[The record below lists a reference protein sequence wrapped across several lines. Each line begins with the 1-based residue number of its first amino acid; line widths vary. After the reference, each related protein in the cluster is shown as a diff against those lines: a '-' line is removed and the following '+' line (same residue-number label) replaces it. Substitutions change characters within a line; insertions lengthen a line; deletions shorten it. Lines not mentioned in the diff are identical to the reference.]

1 MSDIFDILAFSELF
15 GGELSRK
22 LSTSVGKQVIVGVVD
37 IPMKLFYSPTQLAK
51 AKYITNFVSC
61 PFKIIYTRP
70 DKGVMRLVGGS
81 FGFLKPAAQVVEQT
95 GALNSLQD
103 SIRQGVFGYVYE
115 VGARASVTDQ
125 HKGILKEAVFGGPR
139 RISRFCAWT
148 VSRRT
153 PDGKILAGTCTTGI
167 IIDQCARPFIKIQP
181 VIDIGLR
188 TVIVSFET
196 GVMQDTTS
204 FNNEVCERYFDE
216 GARTFMG
223 IGD

>member
-1 MSDIFDILAFSELF
+1 
-15 GGELSRK
+15 
-22 LSTSVGKQVIVGVVD
+22 
-37 IPMKLFYSPTQLAK
+37 MKLFYSPTQLAK

-70 DKGVMRLVGGS
+70 NKGVMRLVGGS

-115 VGARASVTDQ
+115 VGARTSVTDQ

-153 PDGKILAGTCTTGI
+153 PGGKILAGTCTTGVI
-167 IIDQCARPFIKIQP
+167 VYQCARPFIKISP
-181 VIDIGLR
+181 TLDIGLR
-188 TVIVSFET
+188 GVVICLESL
-196 GVMQDTTS
+196 VMKNPTS

-216 GARTFMG
+216 GARAFMG